1 MKKDPLVD
9 PLNFFSS
16 PEFQS
21 YFEQAILKPI
31 LSKVF
36 QYLYPYL
43 IGFTCLWVIM
53 FLSTIIILVILIR
66 ARI

>member
-1 MKKDPLVD
+1 MKKTPFDPL
-9 PLNFFSS
+9 LIFQS

-21 YFEQAILKPI
+21 FLEHQILKPI

-36 QYLYPYL
+36 QHLYPYL
-43 IGFTCLWVIM
+43 IAISLVWGIM
-53 FLSTIIILVILIR
+53 FLSTIIILVILVR